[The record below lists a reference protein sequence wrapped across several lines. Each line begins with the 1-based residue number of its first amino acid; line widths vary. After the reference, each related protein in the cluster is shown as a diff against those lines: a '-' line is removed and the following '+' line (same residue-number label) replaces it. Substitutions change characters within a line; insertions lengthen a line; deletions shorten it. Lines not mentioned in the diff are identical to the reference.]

1 MASENARLNFSRD
14 DDGNDNCDNEHN
26 GDVNIY
32 KYDDDE
38 DDVDEDDDDEDD
50 DDVNNNQRH
59 DLFSRDP
66 FLLETVSR
74 CRQSNSAGS

>member
-14 DDGNDNCDNEHN
+14 DDGNDNDDNGD

-32 KYDDDE
+32 KYDDDN
-38 DDVDEDDDDEDD
+38 D
-50 DDVNNNQRH
+50 NQRH

-74 CRQSNSAGS
+74 CRQANSAGS